1 MLDVNE
7 RTAPVSVLIPPEP
20 ELADDVGGRP
30 VHETAAFWAV
40 VGLAVLMTLWRLD
53 RNGIGNPYYAAV
65 ARSGSASWH
74 AFWYGSFDPAGFI
87 TLDKAPLGFWLPAL
101 IVRFAGMGT
110 WSLLAPQAICCIATV
125 AVINHLVRRR
135 FGWVAG
141 AIAGVILALTP
152 AFVITARF
160 NGPDAFFVLLL
171 ALAAWAAILAI
182 ELDTRRHIVVC
193 AIFLS
198 LAFTTKMLEAA
209 VVLPG
214 FLLAYFVA
222 GNGDWARKVLR
233 LMLGALVLGAG
244 CAMWLFLV
252 NRIAP
257 DNRPFISGSA
267 DNSSWG
273 LVTGHFDGGPLYAG
287 DRSATRLFNLEVGSQ
302 IAWLIPLAVTGVV
315 AVIAARWRRPS
326 DDPARANALLWAGWL
341 VGYGVA
347 FSAAP
352 GVVQPYFTAAMAPA
366 IAALSAIAIVVIGR
380 RLDRWPWR
388 LLGVAA
394 TLGATASAI
403 GLAHRTP
410 DWNAWLRPAA
420 MIMAFVVVA
429 LLAAD
434 ASRAAT
440 LGVAVFAA
448 TLCPMLWS
456 ASALLHP
463 ADPINPIAGPNRV
476 VTAPVVVEKQ
486 LVSYIEGARGDA
498 RFLLATIGM
507 AAAAPI
513 IVDTGEP
520 VMAMGGFRGDDD
532 VPTLD
537 ALRIMIDSGEVRF
550 VLTDNTPAAAA
561 GGRWAAVLQ
570 ERCIVVAPAA
580 YGSMLA
586 APELW
591 RCAPKV

>member
-1 MLDVNE
+1 MLDVNDA
-7 RTAPVSVLIPPEP
+7 TAPISVLITPEP
-20 ELADDVGGRP
+20 VRPKDFDQRRP

-40 VGLAVLMTLWRLD
+40 IGLAALMTLCRLD
-53 RNGIGNPYYAAV
+53 RNGLGNPYYAAV

-101 IVRFAGMGT
+101 AVRFAGMGT
-110 WSLLAPQAICCIATV
+110 WPLLAPQAICCIATV

-141 AIAGVILALTP
+141 TIAGVILALTP

-171 ALAAWAAILAI
+171 VLAAWAAILAI
-182 ELDTRRHIVVC
+182 ELDTRRHVVFC

-214 FLLAYFVA
+214 FALAYFVA
-222 GNGDWARKVLR
+222 GNGDWARKMLR
-233 LMLGALVLGAG
+233 LMLGALVLGFGGAV
-244 CAMWLFLV
+244 WLFLV

-257 DNRPFISGSA
+257 TNRPFIGGSG
-267 DNSSWG
+267 DNSAWG
-273 LVTGHFDGGPLYAG
+273 LVTSHFDGGPLYAG

-302 IAWLIPLAVTGVV
+302 IAWLIPLAVTGVA
-315 AVIAARWRRPS
+315 AVVAARWRRPS
-326 DDPARANALLWAGWL
+326 DDPARANAVLWAGWL

-347 FSAAP
+347 FSGAP

-366 IAALSAIAIVVIGR
+366 VAALSAIGIVVIGR
-380 RLDRWPWR
+380 RLERWPWR
-388 LLGVAA
+388 LLGVTATLAA
-394 TLGATASAI
+394 TVSAI
-403 GLAHRTP
+403 GIAHRTP
-410 DWNAWLRPAA
+410 DWNSWLRPAV
-420 MIMAFVVVA
+420 MIIALVVVA

-434 ASRAAT
+434 ASRPAT

-448 TLCPMLWS
+448 TFCPMLWS

-463 ADPINPIAGPNRV
+463 VDPINPIAGPNRAI
-476 VTAPVVVEKQ
+476 TAPVLIDTQ

-507 AAAAPI
+507 EAAAPI
-513 IVDTGEP
+513 IVDTDEP

-550 VLTDNTPAAAA
+550 VLTDNNPAA
-561 GGRWAAVLQ
+561 GGRWAPVLR
-570 ERCIVVAPAA
+570 ERCVVVAPAL
-580 YGSMLA
+580 YGSVLA
-586 APELW
+586 SPQLW
-591 RCAPKV
+591 QCAPKT